1 MKGGTRVRIMG
12 IDPGLA
18 IVGFG
23 LLEMRAGRS
32 TRALMYGTIT
42 TPKEER
48 HARRLFLIAQGMK
61 ELLEQHQPDAVA
73 LEKLFFNT
81 NTTTGMAVSE
91 ARGVITL
98 VVETAGIPLYE
109 YTPLAVKQAIVGYGR
124 AEKIQVQE
132 MTRRILA
139 LSERPRPDDAA
150 DALAVALTHV
160 QMYPFLRHTDTIS

>member
-1 MKGGTRVRIMG
+1 MRIMG

-23 LLEMRAGRS
+23 LLEMRATRS
-32 TRALMYGTIT
+32 ARALLYGTIT

-48 HARRLFLIAQGMK
+48 HARRLVLIAEGMR
-61 ELLEQHQPDAVA
+61 ELLEQHKPDAVA

-81 NTTTGMAVSE
+81 NTTTGMSVSE

-98 VVETAGIPLYE
+98 VIEQAGIPMFE

-132 MTRRILA
+132 MTRRILSLA
-139 LSERPRPDDAA
+139 RRPRPDDAA
-150 DALAVALTHV
+150 DALAVALTHA
-160 QMYPFLRHTDTIS
+160 QTYPFLRSTQTTG